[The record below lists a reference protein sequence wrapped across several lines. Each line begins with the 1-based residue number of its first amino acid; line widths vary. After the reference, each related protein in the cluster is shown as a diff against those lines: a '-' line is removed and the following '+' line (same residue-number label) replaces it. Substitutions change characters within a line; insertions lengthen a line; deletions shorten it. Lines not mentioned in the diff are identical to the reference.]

1 MTGCRL
7 TNSIAAIWKQWRNK
21 NKLKSFKEN
30 QLVEGAYNARDLG
43 IKTVELS
50 RIVGSV
56 GRYLDFDSRFRL
68 KNDLPSERMERVKK
82 AMLEGKSLPPVALY
96 QIKDEYYI
104 MDGNHRVAVSKA
116 LARKTINAHI
126 LEFLPS
132 RKTLENVLYLEKNNF
147 IEKTGLKFSIDITEV
162 GQYAY
167 LLRQIKEHQ
176 QSLEKVNKTK
186 IPFQSAA
193 KDWYQTIYCP
203 FIEIID
209 RSHLSASFNMRT
221 SADLYA
227 YISYHQWEK
236 GRKRNYGIGLDQII
250 PKNMEEFRARIAEKQ
265 GIEFPEMKR
274 LIIAFIF
281 IHVKAG
287 QEYRVMDKIF
297 KLKEVTEIYDVPGDF
312 DLFAK
317 IVMERDWLSSDSE
330 VIGFFIY
337 NNIRQIPDVIK
348 TQTLIPILSK
358 VKP

>member
-1 MTGCRL
+1 MK
-7 TNSIAAIWKQWRNK
+7 NSIASAWKRWQNK

-30 QLVEGAYNARDLG
+30 QLNEEAYDARDLG
-43 IKTVELS
+43 IKTIELS
-50 RIVGSV
+50 KIVGSV

-68 KNDLPSERMERVKK
+68 KTDLPSERMERVKK

-104 MDGNHRVAVSKA
+104 MDGNHRVAVSKG
-116 LARKTINAHI
+116 LGRKTINAHI

-132 RKTLENVLYLEKNNF
+132 RKTLENVLYLEKKDF
-147 IEKTGLKFSIDITEV
+147 IEKTELTSPIDITEV
-162 GQYAY
+162 GQYSY
-167 LLRQIKEHQ
+167 LLEQIQEHL

-186 IPFQSAA
+186 IPFQTAA
-193 KDWYQTIYCP
+193 KDWYQTIYSP
-203 FIEIID
+203 FIEIIE
-209 RSHLSASFNMRT
+209 RSHLSSTFNRRT
-221 SADLYA
+221 LADLYA
-227 YISYHQWEK
+227 YISYHQWKK

-250 PKNMEEFRARIAEKQ
+250 PKNMEEFRGKIAEKQ
-265 GIEFPEMKR
+265 GLEFPEMKR
-274 LIIAFIF
+274 LITAFVF
-281 IHVKAG
+281 INVKAG
-287 QEYRVMDKIF
+287 QEYRVMDKVF

-337 NNIRQIPDVIK
+337 NNIRQIPDVLK

-358 VKP
+358 RKP

>member
-1 MTGCRL
+1 MK
-7 TNSIAAIWKQWRNK
+7 NSIADAWNRWRNK
-21 NKLKSFKEN
+21 DKLKSFKEN
-30 QLVEGAYNARDLG
+30 QLAEEAYDAKDLG

-56 GRYLDFDSRFRL
+56 GRYLDFDSSFRI
-68 KNDLPSERMERVKK
+68 KSDIPSQRMERVKK
-82 AMLEGKSLPPVALY
+82 AMLEGRSLPPVALY

-116 LARKTINAHI
+116 LGRKTVNAHI

-132 RKTLENVLYLEKNNF
+132 QKTLENVLYHEKKKF
-147 IEKTGLKFSIDITEV
+147 IEKTELESGKINITEV
-162 GQYAY
+162 GQYSY
-167 LLRQIKEHQ
+167 LLEQITEHQ

-186 IPFQSAA
+186 IPFQTAA

-203 FIEIID
+203 FTEIIE
-209 RSHLSASFNMRT
+209 RSHLCSSFKSRT
-221 SADLYA
+221 LGDLYA

-236 GRKRNYGIGLDQII
+236 GRKRSYGIGLDQII
-250 PKNMEEFRARIAEKQ
+250 PKNMEEFRARIAEKH

-274 LIIAFIF
+274 LITAFVF
-281 IHVKAG
+281 INVKAG
-287 QEYRVMDKIF
+287 QEYRVMEKIY

-348 TQTLIPILSK
+348 TQTLIPIISK
-358 VKP
+358 KKT